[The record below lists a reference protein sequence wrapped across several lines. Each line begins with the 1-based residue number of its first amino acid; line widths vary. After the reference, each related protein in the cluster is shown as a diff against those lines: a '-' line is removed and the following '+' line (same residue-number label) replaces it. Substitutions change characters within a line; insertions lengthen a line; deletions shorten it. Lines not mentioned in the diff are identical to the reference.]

1 MNRSL
6 LRALLLLLVWGVL
19 IWLWVGRN
27 QHERLSEPSGSIDDS
42 EVLEEAANAEQV
54 EPKGDNFS
62 PGFTVITSRPP
73 PRPGIP
79 ASTELLGEARD
90 HLDSGGQ
97 EGSCGRYSLIGDT
110 ADPVLLESCNL
121 LASELDD
128 TYAKRLGV
136 IPLGD
141 PVATII
147 LFNDRQAY
155 WDFSEQQ
162 GLSAPGYAAHSKP
175 SRGYTAIWADSRR
188 PEDFAKTLVHELTH
202 LVNRRALGG
211 NLPRWLSEGLADA
224 LGDTA
229 TPAGIQQL
237 QGLEGA
243 EGQAERLRLAYET
256 EQVPSV
262 ARLVTLGSK
271 AFDGGAVSYD
281 YEQSALLVRYLLL
294 DPELASRFRGF
305 LADLAGGAPSAPELL
320 QQRQTV
326 EWAELDHRL
335 QSWLG
340 VRPALPGD
348 SPH

>member
-6 LRALLLLLVWGVL
+6 LRVLLLLLVWGVL

-27 QHERLSEPSGSIDDS
+27 QHERLCEPSGSIDDS

-54 EPKGDNFS
+54 ESKGDNFS

-73 PRPGIP
+73 PRPEIP

-97 EGSCGRYSLIGDT
+97 EGSCGRYSLIGDM

-128 TYAKRLGV
+128 TYAERLGV

-141 PVATII
+141 PAATII
-147 LFNDRQAY
+147 LFSDRQAF

-162 GLSAPGYAAHSKP
+162 GLSASGYAAHSKP
-175 SRGYTAIWADSRR
+175 NHGYTAIWADSTR
-188 PEDFAKTLVHELTH
+188 PDDFAKTLVHELTH

-229 TPAGIQQL
+229 TLEGIQPL
-237 QGLEGA
+237 RGFEGA

-256 EQVPSV
+256 DQLKSV
-262 ARLVTLGSK
+262 ERLVALEPGE
-271 AFDGGAVSYD
+271 FDSDSNSYD
-281 YEQSALLVRYLLL
+281 YEQSTLIVRYLLL
-294 DPELASRFRGF
+294 DRELAPRIQAYLTD
-305 LADLAGGAPSAPELL
+305 LADGAPYSPELL
-320 QQRQTV
+320 QQHLGL
-326 EWAELDHRL
+326 EWSKLDQQL
-335 QSWLG
+335 QAWLG
-340 VRPALPGD
+340 IKPR
-348 SPH
+348 S

>member
-27 QHERLSEPSGSIDDS
+27 QHEHLSEPSDSTDDS
-42 EVLEEAANAEQV
+42 EVLGEAANAEQV

-97 EGSCGRYSLIGDT
+97 EGSCGRYSLIGDM

-128 TYAKRLGV
+128 TYAQRLGV
-136 IPLGD
+136 IPLDD
-141 PVATII
+141 PAATII
-147 LFNDRQAY
+147 LFSDRQAF

-162 GLSAPGYAAHSKP
+162 GLSASGYAAHSKP

-229 TPAGIQQL
+229 TLEGIQPL
-237 QGLEGA
+237 RGFEGA

-256 EQVPSV
+256 DQLQSV
-262 ARLVTLGSK
+262 ERLVVLEPGE
-271 AFDGGAVSYD
+271 FDSDSNSYD
-281 YEQSALLVRYLLL
+281 YEQSTLLVRYLLL
-294 DPELASRFRGF
+294 DPELGPRFRIF
-305 LADLAGGAPSAPELL
+305 LAELADGAAATPELL
-320 QQRQTV
+320 EKHLGV
-326 EWAELDHRL
+326 KAAELDRRL
-335 QSWLG
+335 QNWLG
-340 VRPALPGD
+340 IY
-348 SPH
+348 STE